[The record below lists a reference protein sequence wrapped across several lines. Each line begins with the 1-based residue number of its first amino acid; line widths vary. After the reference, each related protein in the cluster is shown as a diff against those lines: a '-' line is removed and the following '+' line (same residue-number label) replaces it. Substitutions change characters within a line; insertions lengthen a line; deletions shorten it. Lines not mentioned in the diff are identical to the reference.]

1 MKKSNGAQWWNED
14 KSFYMILMLCLMAIA
29 VAAYVL
35 FALPTSSEEQDPM
48 DGYLYE
54 ADDSVTAS
62 EALDRVP
69 ALDTE
74 PAEQAEET
82 AEQTEEPAETTTE
95 SEPEIQTAAEPT
107 FTPPMTSDILR
118 AYSSDT
124 LEYDET
130 TGDWRTHEAVDYTGK
145 KGDAVCAIAD
155 GTVVTVGDDAIY
167 GKYVVLSHAQ
177 DMTSVYAGLDD
188 ISVDE
193 GDTVSG
199 GKQIATLGDPM
210 PLEQKQG
217 VHLHLAVSKGEDAVD
232 PTGLF

>member
-35 FALPTSSEEQDPM
+35 FALPTSSETEDPM

-74 PAEQAEET
+74 PAEETEPEEA
-82 AEQTEEPAETTTE
+82 AEQEEPAEETTA
-95 SEPEIQTAAEPT
+95 SEPEGETAAEPA
-107 FTPPMTSDILR
+107 FTPPVTSDILR
-118 AYSSDT
+118 PFSSDT

-130 TGDWRTHEAVDYTGK
+130 TQDWRTHEAVDYTGK

-177 DMTSVYAGLDD
+177 DLTSVYAGLDN

-199 GKQIATLGDPM
+199 GKQIA
-210 PLEQKQG
+210 
-217 VHLHLAVSKGEDAVD
+217 VLHINKYLAEV
-232 PTGLF
+232 

>member
-29 VAAYVL
+29 VAAYIL
-35 FALPTSSEEQDPM
+35 FALPVSEDTEDPM

-74 PAEQAEET
+74 AVEQETDSNDTDTETEAAEET
-82 AEQTEEPAETTTE
+82 VKEETKQPAKVV
-95 SEPEIQTAAEPT
+95 
-107 FTPPMTSDILR
+107 FTPPMTSDVMR
-118 AYSSDT
+118 SYSGDT

-130 TGDWRTHEAVDYTGK
+130 TGDWRTHDAVDYTGK
-145 KGDAVCAIAD
+145 KGDAVCAMAD
-155 GTVVTVGDDAIY
+155 GTVTSVGDDAIY

-177 DMTSVYAGLDD
+177 DYTSIYAGLDD
-188 ISVDE
+188 ISVAE

-199 GKQIATLGDPM
+199 GKQFAVLGDPM
-210 PLEQKQG
+210 PLEQEQG
-217 VHLHLAVSKGEDAVD
+217 VHLHFAVSKGEDAVN
-232 PTGLF
+232 PTELF